1 MIRELLNIEET
12 PRMPR
17 LRKATRITVSLP
29 DDEHSALAALAERH
43 DVSLSWLTRK
53 AVVEFLERY
62 ERADAQLPLDL
73 PFNGQK
79 GKGR

>member
-1 MIRELLNIEET
+1 
-12 PRMPR
+12 MPR
-17 LRKATRITVSLP
+17 LRKTTRITVSLP
-29 DDEHSALAALAERH
+29 DNEYTALAALAERH
-43 DVSLSWLTRK
+43 DVSLSWLTRR

-73 PFNGQK
+73 SINGQK

>member
-1 MIRELLNIEET
+1 M
-12 PRMPR
+12 
-17 LRKATRITVSLP
+17 
-29 DDEHSALAALAERH
+29 AALAERH
-43 DVSLSWLTRK
+43 DVSLSWLTRR

-73 PFNGQK
+73 SINGQK

>member
-1 MIRELLNIEET
+1 
-12 PRMPR
+12 MPR

-29 DDEHSALAALAERH
+29 DDEHSALAALAELH

-62 ERADAQLPLDL
+62 EREDEQLPLDL